1 MLRTVINK
9 YTGQEHRAQFDDFIG
24 DNEMIIDT
32 LRTEVMETPYWD
44 FDNEI
49 FYNKELSENE
59 ENI

>member
-32 LRTEVMETPYWD
+32 LRTEIMETPYWD
-44 FDNEI
+44 FDNE
-49 FYNKELSENE
+49 
-59 ENI
+59 